1 MVQAL
6 TRLEALERREGTTA
20 SLVEKLFGRVERL
33 EEQNRQLELRNARL
47 TRTVR
52 ALQQMNGAVGAD
64 GALPADE
71 PPPTLDMLP
80 DEALARVG
88 SFVGTRDL
96 RRLALVS
103 RRFTKRR
110 RAAAAAVT
118 AEAAGVAQATDSGLS
133 VIMDAARQHAVRL
146 SEFLVVHPP
155 RPAEETWMH
164 VLHRLERP
172 LFDQVSG
179 QGRIRAKGVEAY
191 AEPCG
196 VLGEDDEYAEVLCS
210 SLQMLAGRHY
220 AEFTILLGR
229 EPEVIN
235 EFGDLAGAEV

>member
-52 ALQQMNGAVGAD
+52 ALQQTNGAVGAD

-110 RAAAAAVT
+110 RAAAAGIVFPVT
-118 AEAAGVAQATDSGLS
+118 DQRHACLLPPFSTVGSACSFTLPVLIFGV
-133 VIMDAARQHAVRL
+133 
-146 SEFLVVHPP
+146 PP
-155 RPAEETWMH
+155 GR
-164 VLHRLERP
+164 VLTR
-172 LFDQVSG
+172 
-179 QGRIRAKGVEAY
+179 
-191 AEPCG
+191 C
-196 VLGEDDEYAEVLCS
+196 
-210 SLQMLAGRHY
+210 
-220 AEFTILLGR
+220 
-229 EPEVIN
+229 
-235 EFGDLAGAEV
+235 

>member
-52 ALQQMNGAVGAD
+52 ALQQTNSAVGAD

-71 PPPTLDMLP
+71 PPPTLDMLS

-133 VIMDAARQHAVRL
+133 VIMDAGQPARANATLLENLRCPELSSVEELSSRMARQDKTSR
-146 SEFLVVHPP
+146 
-155 RPAEETWMH
+155 
-164 VLHRLERP
+164 
-172 LFDQVSG
+172 
-179 QGRIRAKGVEAY
+179 
-191 AEPCG
+191 
-196 VLGEDDEYAEVLCS
+196 
-210 SLQMLAGRHY
+210 
-220 AEFTILLGR
+220 
-229 EPEVIN
+229 
-235 EFGDLAGAEV
+235 